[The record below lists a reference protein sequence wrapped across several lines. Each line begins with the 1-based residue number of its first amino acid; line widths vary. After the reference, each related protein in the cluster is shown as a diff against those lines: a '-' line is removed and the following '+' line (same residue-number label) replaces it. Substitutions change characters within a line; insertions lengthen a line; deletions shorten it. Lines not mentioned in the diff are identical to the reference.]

1 MVLPATFRDPTFAIW
16 GNGPTNSGVWVAGGG
31 GTGQMGPTGAG
42 AGTGGDSPAHDVPYA
57 GGGAGGNMG
66 PNLRKY
72 APYGW
77 PSTGGGGG
85 GASSHDASAGGSGA
99 GGSGCVLIAYPN

>member
-1 MVLPATFRDPTFAIW
+1 
-16 GNGPTNSGVWVAGGG
+16 
-31 GTGQMGPTGAG
+31 MGPTGAG
-42 AGTGGDSPAHDVPYA
+42 AGTGGDSPTHDLPYA

-85 GASSHDASAGGSGA
+85 GASSHSASAGGSGA